1 MWMFFFFLQK
11 IMWMFVIIRFWWYA
25 FRWSLIAGRLP
36 GRTDNEV
43 RIHWETYLEKKLMK
57 MGIDPT
63 NHRLYHH
70 TNYTSRRYINASYKK
85 HETDIISD
93 QSSSV
98 SESCNMTLLPVSSTK
113 FSKDNATA
121 GHNWLPD
128 LNIGLVPMK
137 TVTSLPVCSLQEPSE
152 SSNHGST
159 SQETLLLFR
168 WRNVLW
174 DQGKLL
180 VKVFVHIFTYT
191 YHLIIKWFLK
201 NLIPSW
207 TGWFASDSLINYSLN
222 QMSGFFWCG
231 TIGISKPLITRD
243 RFNKAVRY

>member
-1 MWMFFFFLQK
+1 MNK
-11 IMWMFVIIRFWWYA
+11 ISHGALSRPSGMLHRAKRYRGRKYA
-25 FRWSLIAGRLP
+25 KPELKQSNFSKDEDDLILKLHALLGNRWSLIAGRLP

-43 RIHWETYLEKKLMK
+43 RIHWETCVEKKLMK

-113 FSKDNATA
+113 FSEDNASA

-168 WRNVLW
+168 
-174 DQGKLL
+174 
-180 VKVFVHIFTYT
+180 
-191 YHLIIKWFLK
+191 
-201 NLIPSW
+201 
-207 TGWFASDSLINYSLN
+207 
-222 QMSGFFWCG
+222 
-231 TIGISKPLITRD
+231 
-243 RFNKAVRY
+243 

>member
-1 MWMFFFFLQK
+1 MNK
-11 IMWMFVIIRFWWYA
+11 ISHGALSRPSGMLHRAKRYRGRKYA
-25 FRWSLIAGRLP
+25 KPELKKNNFSKDEDDLILKLHALLGNRWSLIAGRLP

-113 FSKDNATA
+113 FSEDNASA

-168 WRNVLW
+168 
-174 DQGKLL
+174 
-180 VKVFVHIFTYT
+180 
-191 YHLIIKWFLK
+191 
-201 NLIPSW
+201 
-207 TGWFASDSLINYSLN
+207 
-222 QMSGFFWCG
+222 
-231 TIGISKPLITRD
+231 
-243 RFNKAVRY
+243 